1 MPGETNTTEAI
12 YVLDDDASVLRSISR
27 LLASEGLKF
36 RTFSDPKS
44 LLASI
49 EAQPVPVVILDIWM
63 EKITG
68 LEVQS
73 KLSRLS
79 PRTRVIIMTGR
90 SDVGVQQTAM
100 ELGAAAYFTK
110 PFDDQEFMHA
120 VRASLAAG
128 ARE

>member
-1 MPGETNTTEAI
+1 MPGETITTEAI
-12 YVLDDDASVLRSISR
+12 YVLDDDPSVLRSISR
-27 LLASEGLKF
+27 LLASEGLTF
-36 RTFSDPKS
+36 RTFSDPTS
-44 LLASI
+44 LLSSI
-49 EAQPVPVVILDIWM
+49 EVQPVPVVILDIWM

-90 SDVGVQQTAM
+90 SDIGVEQTAM

-120 VRASLAAG
+120 VRASLAAC
-128 ARE
+128 A

>member
-1 MPGETNTTEAI
+1 MHGETTTTEAI
-12 YVLDDDASVLRSISR
+12 YVLDDDPSVLRSISR

-44 LLASI
+44 LLSSI
-49 EAQPVPVVILDIWM
+49 EVQPVPVVILDIWM

-110 PFDDQEFMHA
+110 PFDDLEFMHA
-120 VRASLAAG
+120 VRASLAA
-128 ARE
+128 AA

>member
-12 YVLDDDASVLRSISR
+12 YVLDDDPSVLRSISR

-44 LLASI
+44 LLSSI
-49 EAQPVPVVILDIWM
+49 EVQPVPVVILDIWM

-110 PFDDQEFMHA
+110 PFDDLEFMHA

>member
-1 MPGETNTTEAI
+1 MPGETITTEAI
-12 YVLDDDASVLRSISR
+12 YVLDDDPSVLRSISR
-27 LLASEGLKF
+27 LLASEGLTF

-44 LLASI
+44 LLSSI
-49 EAQPVPVVILDIWM
+49 EVQPVPVVILDIWM

-90 SDVGVQQTAM
+90 SDVGVEQTAM

-110 PFDDQEFMHA
+110 PFDDLEFMHA
-120 VRASLAAG
+120 VRASLAA
-128 ARE
+128 AA

>member
-1 MPGETNTTEAI
+1 MPNERTTSETV
-12 YVLDDDASVLRSISR
+12 YVLDDDASVRRSIGR

-36 RTFSDPKS
+36 HTFSDPES

-49 EAQPVPVVILDIWM
+49 EVQPVPVVILDIWM

-68 LEVQS
+68 LEVQA

-79 PRTRVIIMTGR
+79 PGTRVIIVTGR

-100 ELGAAAYFTK
+100 KLGAAAYFTK
-110 PFDDQEFMHA
+110 PFDDQEFMHT
-120 VRASLAAG
+120 VRTLLAAG
-128 ARE
+128 A

>member
-1 MPGETNTTEAI
+1 MPGETITTEAI
-12 YVLDDDASVLRSISR
+12 YVLDDDPSVLRSISR
-27 LLASEGLKF
+27 LLASEGLTF

-44 LLASI
+44 LLSSI
-49 EAQPVPVVILDIWM
+49 EVQPVPVVILDIWM

-90 SDVGVQQTAM
+90 SDVGVEQTAM

-120 VRASLAAG
+120 VRASLAA
-128 ARE
+128 AA

>member
-1 MPGETNTTEAI
+1 MPGETITTEAI
-12 YVLDDDASVLRSISR
+12 YVLDDDPSVLRSISR

-44 LLASI
+44 LLSSI
-49 EAQPVPVVILDIWM
+49 EVQPVPVVILDIWL

-110 PFDDQEFMHA
+110 PFDDLEFMHA
-120 VRASLAAG
+120 VRASLAA
-128 ARE
+128 AA

>member
-1 MPGETNTTEAI
+1 MPGETITTEAI
-12 YVLDDDASVLRSISR
+12 YVLDDDPSVLRSISR

-44 LLASI
+44 LLSSI
-49 EAQPVPVVILDIWM
+49 EVQPVPVVILDIWM

-120 VRASLAAG
+120 VRASLAA
-128 ARE
+128 AA

>member
-1 MPGETNTTEAI
+1 MPGETITTEAI
-12 YVLDDDASVLRSISR
+12 YVLDDDPSVLRSISR

-44 LLASI
+44 LLSSI
-49 EAQPVPVVILDIWM
+49 EVQPVPVVILDIWM

-110 PFDDQEFMHA
+110 PFDDLEFMHA
-120 VRASLAAG
+120 VRASLAA
-128 ARE
+128 AA

>member
-1 MPGETNTTEAI
+1 MPGERTTSETI
-12 YVLDDDASVLRSISR
+12 YVLDDDASVRRSIGR

-36 RTFSDPKS
+36 RTFGDPKS
-44 LLASI
+44 LLSAI
-49 EAQPVPVVILDIWM
+49 AEQPVPIVILDIWM

-73 KLSRLS
+73 KLLRLS

-90 SDVGVQQTAM
+90 SDVGVQKTAM

-110 PFDDQEFMHA
+110 PFDDQEFMRA
-120 VRASLAAG
+120 VKSLLAAG
-128 ARE
+128 E

>member
-1 MPGETNTTEAI
+1 MPGETITTEAI
-12 YVLDDDASVLRSISR
+12 YVLDDDPSVLRSISR

-36 RTFSDPKS
+36 RTFSDPTS
-44 LLASI
+44 LLSSI
-49 EAQPVPVVILDIWM
+49 EVQPVPVVILDIWM

-90 SDVGVQQTAM
+90 SDVGVEQTAM

-110 PFDDQEFMHA
+110 PFDDLEFMHA
-120 VRASLAAG
+120 VRASLAA
-128 ARE
+128 AV

>member
-1 MPGETNTTEAI
+1 MPGERTTNETV
-12 YVLDDDASVLRSISR
+12 YVLDDDASVRRSIGR
-27 LLASEGLKF
+27 LLASEGLQF

-44 LLASI
+44 LLSAVA
-49 EAQPVPVVILDIWM
+49 EQPVPIVILDIWM

-73 KLSRLS
+73 KLLRLS

-90 SDVGVQQTAM
+90 SDVGVQKTAM

-110 PFDDQEFMHA
+110 PFDDQEFMRA
-120 VRASLAAG
+120 VKSLLAAG
-128 ARE
+128 E

>member
-1 MPGETNTTEAI
+1 MTGKRTIGETI
-12 YVLDDDASVLRSISR
+12 YVLDDDASVRRSIGR
-27 LLASEGLKF
+27 LLASEGLDA

-49 EAQPVPVVILDIWM
+49 AVQPVPIVILDIWM

-73 KLSRLS
+73 KLLRLS

-90 SDVGVQQTAM
+90 SDVGVQKTAM

-110 PFDDQEFMHA
+110 PFDDQEFMRV
-120 VRASLAAG
+120 VRSLLAAK
-128 ARE
+128 E